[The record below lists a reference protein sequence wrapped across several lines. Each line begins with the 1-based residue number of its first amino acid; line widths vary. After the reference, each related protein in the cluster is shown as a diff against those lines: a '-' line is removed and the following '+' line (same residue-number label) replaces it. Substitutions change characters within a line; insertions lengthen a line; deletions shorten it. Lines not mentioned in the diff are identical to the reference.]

1 MNGWFLVL
9 GVLAVGGG
17 GFLLWSGWRRR
28 VERRLIASR
37 ETTDALAVTPGP
49 TEVYGT
55 AEPTDDGPMAAPF
68 TGDDCLLAEWEIE
81 EWDTS
86 GKSSAWR
93 TRGSGTL
100 AVPFGIDDGTDTIAV
115 APEGAD
121 VELTGDRRTIEV
133 GIDEAPPDPVARFL
147 DLDSTPGEAS
157 GSLFSALEWGTK
169 TGDRRYHQ
177 RIVTPGEAVYVHGTA
192 TRVESRAFGD
202 RDYEIRAKADDGHR
216 DAELFL
222 IADSDESD
230 LLEARGDAELRLAFG
245 ALALVAGFAVTALG
259 LL

>member
-1 MNGWFLVL
+1 MNGWFLLL
-9 GVLAVGGG
+9 GVLALGGG

-28 VERRLIASR
+28 TERRLIASR
-37 ETTDALAVTPGP
+37 ETVDAIAVTPGP
-49 TEVYGT
+49 TEVYGA
-55 AEPTDDGPMAAPF
+55 AEPTDGGPMTAPF
-68 TGDDCLLAEWEIE
+68 TDDDCLLAEWEIE
-81 EWDTS
+81 EWDAS
-86 GKSSAWR
+86 GKSSSWR

-100 AVPFGIDDGTDTIAV
+100 AVPFRIDDGADAV
-115 APEGAD
+115 EVDADDAD
-121 VELTGDRRTIEV
+121 VELAGDRRTIEV
-133 GIDEAPPDPVARFL
+133 GIDEEPPRPVRRFL
-147 DLDSTPGEAS
+147 ELDSTPGEAS

-177 RIVTPGEAVYVHGTA
+177 RIVTPGEAVYAHGTA

-202 RDYEIRAKADDGHR
+202 RNYEIRAKADDGHR

-245 ALALVAGFAVTALG
+245 ALALVAGLAVIALG